1 MEHRLAALCV
11 VPSRSVAAN
20 DTSIGAVC
28 RQSFD
33 DHILGPLQ
41 RDVIRYTWLHERYS
55 CQGTQA
61 TQRTAAYFEFPSVV
75 AMLTREVRY
84 GIQLGI
90 RNVTVDPLQPRGARF
105 VFAVGNVLVD
115 YRGYSHT
122 QGEAL
127 SSGVRMRFPGAGVT
141 RGYTITGMAPSQQ
154 YAITNHGPGC
164 EDGGASVAGA
174 DEHGVLR
181 FEGLSKDGCEVSA
194 TEKGASLR

>member
-1 MEHRLAALCV
+1 MS
-11 VPSRSVAAN
+11 SRSVAAN
-20 DTSIGAVC
+20 DASIGGVC

-33 DHILGPLQ
+33 EHILGPLQ

-115 YRGYSHT
+115 YRGYNYT
-122 QGEAL
+122 QGEA
-127 SSGVRMRFPGAGVT
+127 SGVRMRLPGAGVA

-154 YAITNHGPGC
+154 YVITNHGPGC

-181 FEGLSKDGCEVSA
+181 FEGSSKDGCEVSA
-194 TEKGASLR
+194 TKKVASLR